1 MKLVLVELPRPRPLP
16 TLSCRIF
23 FQPRPPPAR
32 EYKML
37 QSSFSTRAAG
47 APYTSSFQ
55 SSSSRAFPPSGR
67 VVRVSPLV
75 GCRRP
80 RRVPRLCLLN
90 RRPAASPFCS
100 PASSASSWRSADGAP
115 GRRTL
120 PRSPSSRRYSS
131 PSSLPPH
138 PRQHPRPP
146 ARCTTTIGSCS
157 CAPPASGE
165 PSSSCLL
172 SVPAWLL
179 CCWYICLSQEQN
191 LVERHVYTWRLMG
204 R

>member
-1 MKLVLVELPRPRPLP
+1 
-16 TLSCRIF
+16 
-23 FQPRPPPAR
+23 
-32 EYKML
+32 ML

-157 CAPPASGE
+157 CAPPASGGMKA
-165 PSSSCLL
+165 L
-172 SVPAWLL
+172 
-179 CCWYICLSQEQN
+179 N
-191 LVERHVYTWRLMG
+191 LVVVGSSPTVGAKCWDRLTCG
-204 R
+204 QVGPITREGGNSGAQQN